1 MKLKDKVAIVTGSG
15 DGIGKA
21 VALAYLSEGARVVF
35 VDIDKKALEQISK
48 ELKVE
53 NDRYLMCPTDLTKKK
68 DIENM
73 VDAVL
78 KKYDT
83 IDILVNHLGDAKF
96 QPFSE
101 VSDNDFDFAV
111 NMTLRSNIWVTKAV
125 IPVMLKNMYGKII
138 NTASMVGKIGWPN
151 SSLLC
156 MTKHGIVGLTKAL
169 AVEYG
174 RFNVNI
180 NAVCPSLLETK
191 SSVERIVPNFKF
203 AKDII
208 TANTPLGRLTTIDEI
223 SRLYVFLASEEAGF
237 MTGQAINWTGG
248 FVMA

>member
-1 MKLKDKVAIVTGSG
+1 MKLKDKVAIVTSSG

-35 VDIDKKALEQISK
+35 VDIDRKALDQISK
-48 ELKVE
+48 ELKE
-53 NDRYLMCPTDLTKKK
+53 DKNRYLMCPTDLTQKKE
-68 DIENM
+68 IEMM
-73 VDAVL
+73 VDTVL

-101 VSDNDFDFAV
+101 VTDNDFDFAV
-111 NMTLRSNIWVTKAV
+111 NLTLRSNFWVTKAV

-138 NTASMVGKIGWPN
+138 NTASIVGKIGWPN
-151 SSLLC
+151 AAILA
-156 MTKHGIVGLTKAL
+156 MTKHGIIGLTKAL

-174 RFNVNI
+174 RYNVNI
-180 NAVCPSLLETK
+180 NAVCPALLETK
-191 SSVERIVPNFKF
+191 SSIERIVPSFKF

-208 TANTPLGRLTTIDEI
+208 LANTPLGRLTTIDEI
-223 SRLYVFLASEEAGF
+223 SRLYVFLASDEAGF

-248 FVMA
+248 FVMT